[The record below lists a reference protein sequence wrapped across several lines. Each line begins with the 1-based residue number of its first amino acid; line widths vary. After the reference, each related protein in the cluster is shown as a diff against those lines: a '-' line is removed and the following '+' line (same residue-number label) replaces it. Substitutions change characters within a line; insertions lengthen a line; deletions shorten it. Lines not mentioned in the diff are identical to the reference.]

1 VTDRPP
7 LVPLADANWPDVEA
21 ATRDVLIVPIGA
33 LEQHGPHLPLDTD
46 SYLAAAVAAS
56 VHRGRPA
63 SGLAPVLPFGSSGE
77 HADFPGTLSIG
88 TDAVAAV
95 VVELVRDACRYW
107 HSVLVVNGHGGN
119 LDALRAA
126 EELCTF
132 EGRRLGVVH
141 LALAG
146 MDAHAGAA
154 ETSMMLWLDPG
165 RVRLDLVE
173 PGDSSPA
180 PSLLGRLRDDGVRAV
195 SPNGELGDPRTASAE
210 QGERW
215 MDALTT
221 HAMGAH
227 DAIATTDSAKT

>member
-1 VTDRPP
+1 VTARQPLPP
-7 LVPLADANWPDVEA
+7 LVDANWPDVEA

-46 SYLAAAVAAS
+46 SYLAAAVAAR

-95 VVELVRDACRYW
+95 VVELVRDACRHW

-126 EELCTF
+126 EERCAY
-132 EGRRLGVVH
+132 EGRPLGVVH

-154 ETSMMLWLDPG
+154 ETSMMLCLDPS

-173 PGDSSPA
+173 PGESSPA
-180 PSLLGRLRDDGVRAV
+180 PSLLKRLRSDGVRAV
-195 SPNGELGDPRTASAE
+195 SPNGVLGDPRAASAE
-210 QGERW
+210 EGERW
-215 MDALTT
+215 LDALTT
-221 HAMGAH
+221 QAMAAH
-227 DAIATTDSAKT
+227 DKISATDSAKT